1 MRMNTDRPS
10 QRRSGYEE
18 TRSYKEANLNKK
30 LSMIGILCVLALFF
44 VAPAMAAEQ
53 GGAAAQSGT
62 NWFVVL
68 PAFAMAIASSVCALG
83 QSKAIVAACE
93 SVSRNPG
100 ASDSI
105 RFFLILGLVL
115 IESLALY
122 TLLIIFAK

>member
-1 MRMNTDRPS
+1 
-10 QRRSGYEE
+10 
-18 TRSYKEANLNKK
+18 
-30 LSMIGILCVLALFF
+30 MIKRIVVMGVLVVLAALFTLP
-44 VAPAMAAEQ
+44 VLAEGAPTAEK
-53 GGAAAQSGT
+53 AAAADG
-62 NWFVVL
+62 WMKVL
-68 PAFAMAIASSVCALG
+68 PAFAMALASAVCGLG

-100 ASDSI
+100 AADSI